1 MMSRLYLHLYHER
14 IDPLEDLDDW
24 GSEGP
29 TFGPYES
36 VQITYGAHIKM
47 HTPDGFNDL
56 VWCEDLIFYDGIYY
70 GDVYVSPEP
79 PFPLTPY
86 EREKTL
92 QPKLASALCPS
103 YTPVRAMQE

>member
-56 VWCEDLIFYDGIYY
+56 AVCYLENRPVFVIHREKRILAGPDGFSCPN
-70 GDVYVSPEP
+70 VYVLY
-79 PFPLTPY
+79 PFY
-86 EREKTL
+86 
-92 QPKLASALCPS
+92 
-103 YTPVRAMQE
+103 